1 MIVNSNIKGYHTFKI
16 RPHPQIEMITE
27 EEIGN
32 PRDPHAVV
40 IKMPSLNEISEKF
53 HEGITKKKRG
63 KEKQQTVKDIAGAVI
78 GIVLANI
85 CKLFEKLITDGD
97 VTSIACI
104 AVIDPEQ
111 SKIPPSRQSFKNKL
125 NEYDRRGGGVAVPCK
140 IKLVCHDPALPSER
154 IKSIKLSRKRDF
166 IRKYR
171 PSFTTLLPMV
181 NIQLYTLYIL
191 YSMTCV
197 T

>member
-104 AVIDPEQ
+104 AVIEQ
-111 SKIPPSRQSFKNKL
+111 SRAKYHPHDNRSKIN
-125 NEYDRRGGGVAVPCK
+125 
-140 IKLVCHDPALPSER
+140 
-154 IKSIKLSRKRDF
+154 
-166 IRKYR
+166 
-171 PSFTTLLPMV
+171 
-181 NIQLYTLYIL
+181 
-191 YSMTCV
+191 
-197 T
+197 